1 MASKSTARP
10 AKKSGAL
17 CNGPLR
23 SLIVPLRIAD
33 QRSGASSSKG
43 EEIIVDDENARCGGS
58 RPTVAG
64 GGDLADCSTIIIAS
78 RMISFDSVFW
88 TIRPEGKSRPR
99 RVRAGSTAYY
109 ALH

>member
-33 QRSGASSSKG
+33 QRSGASSSKD
-43 EEIIVDDENARCGGS
+43 EAIIVDDENPGVWRFPA
-58 RPTVAG
+58 
-64 GGDLADCSTIIIAS
+64 
-78 RMISFDSVFW
+78 
-88 TIRPEGKSRPR
+88 RPR

-109 ALH
+109 VTHSKDD